1 MIGKSK
7 EPQYRRAAEEAMA
20 GWARSQ
26 DLVFEAF
33 AARSEAVANLKA
45 LEDVYVAAGERER
58 TAEEYTLSLEY
69 RILALSELHR
79 TVFPTG
85 KCSECFDEIAPCP
98 TMRIVTGL

>member
-33 AARSEAVANLKA
+33 AARSEAVTNLRN
-45 LEDVYVAAGERER
+45 LEEIYIAAGEREKV
-58 TAEEYTLSLEY
+58 AEDYARDLEY
-69 RILALSELHR
+69 RILRLSELHI
-79 TVFPTG
+79 TLFPSMR
-85 KCSECFDEIAPCP
+85 CAECFGETAPCP